1 MNLNANNWKP
11 FKLSALF
18 DIKKGKRLT
27 KFNQTEG
34 HTPYIGAID
43 SNNGVSGYI
52 GQAPIHEGG
61 TISVNYDGSVAEAFY
76 QPEPYW
82 ASDAVNVLYPNGFM
96 LTMATATF
104 ICTVIRLEKFRFNYG
119 RKWHLERMR
128 ESVIKLPVTFSGEP
142 DWEFMDSVINQLP
155 VAELVAFSTSGLAAP
170 DATPLDTS
178 TWKPFKYTDLF
189 DIVRGQGPS
198 LAEAKDNPGAV
209 PYVTASDKNNGVSA
223 MTALGARHPGCC
235 LSVAIDGSVGET
247 FFQPLP
253 FCANTAVVALIPKRH
268 MTREAMLFM
277 AALIRR
283 EGKFKYGYGR
293 KWGLGRMKDSELRLP
308 IADGGLPDW
317 AYMQKVVQALPSQAL
332 LTGVSS

>member
-34 HTPYIGAID
+34 CTPYIGAID

-82 ASDAVNVLYPNGFM
+82 ASDAVNVLYPKGFK
-96 LTMATATF
+96 LNTAIATF
-104 ICTVIRLEKFRFNYG
+104 ICTVIRREKYRFNYG
-119 RKWHLERMR
+119 RKWHLARMR

-142 DWEFMDSVINQLP
+142 DWESMESVINQLP
-155 VAELVAFSTSGLAAP
+155 VAELVAFSTAGLAAP
-170 DATPLDTS
+170 DATPLDIS

-198 LAEAKDNPGAV
+198 LAEAKDNPGTV

-223 MTALGARHPGCC
+223 LTSLAAKHLGGSLTIATN
-235 LSVAIDGSVGET
+235 GSVGECFVQPDVFLASSDVVVLSPKVNLEKESL
-247 FFQPLP
+247 FFL
-253 FCANTAVVALIPKRH
+253 AT
-268 MTREAMLFM
+268 
-277 AALIRR
+277 LIRR

-332 LTGVSS
+332 LTEVSS